1 MWKNYIHVNFLFVI
15 EYGNN
20 GGDVRCMSLQV
31 RSAQQIFQTLKQSE
45 ANTSNQRE
53 ISRFTSHVQL

>member
-20 GGDVRCMSLQV
+20 GGDVRYTYV
-31 RSAQQIFQTLKQSE
+31 ITV
-45 ANTSNQRE
+45 E
-53 ISRFTSHVQL
+53 ICPTKFFKP

>member
-31 RSAQQIFQTLKQSE
+31 RSAQQNFSNLE
-45 ANTSNQRE
+45 AVRS
-53 ISRFTSHVQL
+53 

>member
-20 GGDVRCMSLQV
+20 GGDVRCV
-31 RSAQQIFQTLKQSE
+31 ITSE
-45 ANTSNQRE
+45 ICPTK
-53 ISRFTSHVQL
+53 FFKP

>member
-1 MWKNYIHVNFLFVI
+1 MLTLNLFVI

-31 RSAQQIFQTLKQSE
+31 RSAQQNFSNLE
-45 ANTSNQRE
+45 AVRS
-53 ISRFTSHVQL
+53 